1 MKLIPVSE
9 AKARLTELVRKSGSE
24 DIVLLRYGAPAAVL
38 MSTDRYDTLMERLE
52 DLEDALTLAEHQ
64 LDPDET
70 APLAEVAGRL
80 GLRVPERV
88 RPHASQ
94 TRQPS
99 GCLPSDI
106 RRTHHLDARGFDVTP
121 AVRNTI
127 ASTTDVAPLN
137 IWHQRAVAAE
147 TVDDVLTEH

>member
-88 RPHASQ
+88 
-94 TRQPS
+94 
-99 GCLPSDI
+99 
-106 RRTHHLDARGFDVTP
+106 
-121 AVRNTI
+121 
-127 ASTTDVAPLN
+127 
-137 IWHQRAVAAE
+137 
-147 TVDDVLTEH
+147 